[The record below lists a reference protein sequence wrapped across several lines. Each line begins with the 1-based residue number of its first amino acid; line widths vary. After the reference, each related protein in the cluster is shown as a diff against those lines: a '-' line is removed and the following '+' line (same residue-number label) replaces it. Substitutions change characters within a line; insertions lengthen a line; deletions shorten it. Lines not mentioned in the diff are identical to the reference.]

1 MFSNLNFNCSI
12 LLDLR
17 NLQEQVKKAF
27 CYQKIVLT
35 FHCLNKLFLW
45 SQIFFKFLAL
55 NFKTFSRSLEQFF
68 LTLGQNNFGNKIQF
82 LSCELS
88 QQLQF
93 MYRIPKMANSI
104 EDITGSGANI
114 TIKSWKYTK
123 GPISLWSQS
132 RIGIRAV
139 FSWLI

>member
-1 MFSNLNFNCSI
+1 MPIKERLDSDPARIFNACYFLYMYI
-12 LLDLR
+12 LCFAVV
-17 NLQEQVKKAF
+17 EKSKP
-27 CYQKIVLT
+27 
-35 FHCLNKLFLW
+35 
-45 SQIFFKFLAL
+45 
-55 NFKTFSRSLEQFF
+55 
-68 LTLGQNNFGNKIQF
+68 F

-88 QQLQF
+88 QHLQF

-132 RIGIRAV
+132 PIGMSIHIHWIFTQNLTTLNSEDGKFRIYVTGSGAN
-139 FSWLI
+139 FTTKSWKYTKGSLFFWN